1 MPYQY
6 PTGWTCAAL
15 LLIELETSPAS
26 APRVGTRSGPPGSV
40 LEAEVNKQPTA
51 DNSDFA
57 GMYTSDLKQVSYMTT
72 FTLIPL
78 TDAGFVAVG
87 S

>member
-1 MPYQY
+1 VRHCSLSNWRPPLPQRR
-6 PTGWTCAAL
+6 
-15 LLIELETSPAS
+15 ELVPDPEW
-26 APRVGTRSGPPGSV
+26 PPGSV
-40 LEAEVNKQPTA
+40 FEADVNKQPTA

-72 FTLIPL
+72 FTLVPL